1 MWPFS
6 RHLSETN
13 LTQTDKEMCLTEEL
27 QSAEHD
33 AAARPAG
40 GRGHGTWKRRPSETG
55 STCTR
60 DARPLV
66 TVRWCFLE
74 KRALKQQ
81 LLTDRPHCRFNGGD
95 SGKEG
100 SGGDTSQ
107 PLPPAL
113 ARSLQCPG
121 RRADREER
129 VGGGPW
135 AHAGLLFPPRPACSG
150 PVPSVS
156 HDNHAQLVPEVLHLV
171 DLHKRPRVVDL
182 VQALDHVGLVAEGEG
197 CKGTSAQVPT
207 PTGRPRLRGRKGD
220 KKRPFRP
227 RLNTERRPCSHR
239 ASGAQ

>member
-81 LLTDRPHCRFNGGD
+81 LLTDRPHCRFNGG
-95 SGKEG
+95 
-100 SGGDTSQ
+100 T
-107 PLPPAL
+107 L
-113 ARSLQCPG
+113 G
-121 RRADREER
+121 RRVPAVTHRSPCLQLWP
-129 VGGGPW
+129 GP
-135 AHAGLLFPPRPACSG
+135 C
-150 PVPSVS
+150 
-156 HDNHAQLVPEVLHLV
+156 
-171 DLHKRPRVVDL
+171 
-182 VQALDHVGLVAEGEG
+182 
-197 CKGTSAQVPT
+197 SAQVAGQTEKSGWVVGP
-207 PTGRPRLRGRKGD
+207 GRTQGYSSHPAPHARVPYLLCPMTIMRSLSPRSCISWICTNV
-220 KKRPFRP
+220 PVW
-227 RLNTERRPCSHR
+227 
-239 ASGAQ
+239 